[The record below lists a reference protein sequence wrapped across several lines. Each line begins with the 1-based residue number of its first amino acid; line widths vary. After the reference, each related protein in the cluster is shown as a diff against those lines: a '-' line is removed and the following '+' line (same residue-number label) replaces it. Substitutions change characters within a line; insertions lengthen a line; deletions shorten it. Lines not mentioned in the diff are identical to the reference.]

1 MPVLSVLTR
10 LPRWIAGLLPG
21 VLLLG
26 GLLAPVP
33 WGPLLLTVV
42 TLFLGWLLALSWPR
56 LDGRSRT
63 LRIVIVLLA
72 AFLAIARFLGVI

>member
-1 MPVLSVLTR
+1 MPLLSALTR

-26 GLLAPVP
+26 GLLAPAP

-63 LRIVIVLLA
+63 LRTVIVLLV
-72 AFLAIARFLGVI
+72 AFLAIARFVGVI